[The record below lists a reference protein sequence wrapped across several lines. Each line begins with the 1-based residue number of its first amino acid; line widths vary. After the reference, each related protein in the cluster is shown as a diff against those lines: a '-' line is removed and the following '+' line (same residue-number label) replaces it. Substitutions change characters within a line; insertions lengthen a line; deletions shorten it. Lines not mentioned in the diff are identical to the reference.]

1 MEQGLKSSPRL
12 LLNDL
17 LSAQYAVSSVSTELE
32 LVGRRTGR
40 HAFHAVQ
47 EVGCASVMAASIIG
61 TGNINNELTDTK
73 EFTAKNKMVGYQ
85 SAETKLQ
92 WSSKRTLNS
101 VRAFASVIDR

>member
-1 MEQGLKSSPRL
+1 
-12 LLNDL
+12 
-17 LSAQYAVSSVSTELE
+17 VSTELE
-32 LVGRRTGR
+32 LVGRHTGC

-92 WSSKRTLNS
+92 RKMVFKTHIKQCTSFCVGHRPMICRRCSC
-101 VRAFASVIDR
+101 